1 MPASV
6 FMFVVAPVVVL
17 VLVALVLVFVAI
29 MPVAGAMA
37 EAIEHAM
44 RQ

>member
-6 FMFVVAPVVVL
+6 FMFVFVAVFVL
-17 VLVALVLVFVAI
+17 VLVSAVVAI

-37 EAIEHAM
+37 EAIE
-44 RQ
+44 